1 MSAPGVNRMLAP
13 SPCRVV
19 SLMAAA
25 ALVVAGCGAVPSRA
39 DLEGDNPVRP
49 LSPPPLGMEDFFA
62 EAPRQPEPARAR
74 LGRWLFFDRRL
85 SGDGTISCATCH
97 RPEHAFSEPLSVSVG
112 VGGRAGRRKA
122 MSIVNLAARTTLVDT
137 PALERSHAFF
147 WDGRAVGLEEQV
159 LQPLSSRVEMDLPPA
174 EIAARVSGIP
184 GYAPYFRE
192 VFGTT
197 SVTRDRVGAALA
209 DYLRTLRTGG
219 SAYDRWAAGD
229 AAAMSVAAQRGSDI
243 FFFRG
248 TCASCHAGFN
258 FSDGRY
264 FNLGIGWDA
273 ATGSF
278 RDDGRLAVTGNPA
291 DRGRFKTPALR
302 DVSRHAPYMH
312 DGSLA
317 TLRDVVAFY
326 NRGGTPNPW
335 RTPRLRP
342 LGLTA
347 ADVDDLIA
355 FLEALD
361 SDRAA
366 DTAPRF
372 FPQ

>member
-1 MSAPGVNRMLAP
+1 MSART
-13 SPCRVV
+13 
-19 SLMAAA
+19 AA
-25 ALVVAGCGAVPSRA
+25 ALLVVIATAMIAVGCGVGPSPAALAR
-39 DLEGDNPVRP
+39 DNPVRP
-49 LSPPPLGMEDFFA
+49 LTAPPFGMEDFFA
-62 EAPRQPEPARAR
+62 EAPRQPDPARAR
-74 LGRWLFFDRRL
+74 LGRWLFYDVRL
-85 SGDGTISCATCH
+85 SADGTVSCATCH
-97 RPEHAFSEPLSVSVG
+97 RPDHAFSEPLAVSVG
-112 VGGRAGRRKA
+112 VGGRSGRRKA

-147 WDGRAVGLEEQV
+147 WDGRAVGLEAQV
-159 LQPLSSRVEMDLPPA
+159 LGPLADPREMDVRPA
-174 EIAARVSGIP
+174 DVVARVMRLP
-184 GYAPYFRE
+184 GYLPFFRQA
-192 VFGTT
+192 FGT
-197 SVTRDRVGAALA
+197 SGVTIDRVGAALA
-209 DYLRTLRTGG
+209 DYVRTLRTGG

-229 AAAMSVAAQRGSDI
+229 ASAMSVAAQRGSDI

-248 TCASCHAGFN
+248 QCASCHAGFN

-273 ATGSF
+273 ATATF
-278 RDDGRLAVTGNPA
+278 RDEGRLAVTGSPA

-335 RTPRLRP
+335 RTQRLRP
-342 LGLTA
+342 LGLTSG
-347 ADVDDLIA
+347 DVDDLIA

-366 DTAPRF
+366 DTAPRL